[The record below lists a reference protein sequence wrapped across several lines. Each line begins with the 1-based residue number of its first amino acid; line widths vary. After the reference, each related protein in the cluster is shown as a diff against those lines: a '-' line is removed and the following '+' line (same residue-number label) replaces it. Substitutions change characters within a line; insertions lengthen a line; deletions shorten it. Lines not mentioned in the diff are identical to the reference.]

1 MGGDVNETLDNTGN
15 QIIDA
20 SKGDITNS
28 IMKLTQ
34 TKTEFSKDKIDQYYD
49 THFSEFEN
57 DLPNGDN
64 SDLVI
69 EDDIKSISDVQ
80 LQREAVLETQLDE
93 MSKILEQESNKNTK
107 LKETSEQTYNAMKNV
122 IIEQRIKNGEGT
134 EPSDFNDSF
143 PFAPKDNP
151 GDVSTSYDPQPFA
164 TKPT

>member
-1 MGGDVNETLDNTGN
+1 
-15 QIIDA
+15 
-20 SKGDITNS
+20 
-28 IMKLTQ
+28 MKLTQ

-122 IIEQRIKNGEGT
+122 IIEQPNLFQI
-134 EPSDFNDSF
+134 
-143 PFAPKDNP
+143 
-151 GDVSTSYDPQPFA
+151 QQLFA
-164 TKPT
+164 TSFCKPCYRQ